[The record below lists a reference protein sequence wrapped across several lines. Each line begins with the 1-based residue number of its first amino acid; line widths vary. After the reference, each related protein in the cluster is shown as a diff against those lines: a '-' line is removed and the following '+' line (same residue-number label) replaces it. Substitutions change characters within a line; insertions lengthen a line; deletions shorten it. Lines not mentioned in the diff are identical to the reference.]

1 MTHGIDG
8 LAARVAACEQE
19 NQRLREIIKR
29 QNLLWVGA
37 LLVAAVSTATAGI
50 GLKNG
55 VFGTIRANDITIVD
69 KQGVVRARM
78 SGDMPDAVMFGG
90 RVAKRGGE
98 AAGFMIYDKD
108 GYERGGYVTFD
119 HDNAMLSLD
128 SKYHMVAS
136 LIAGPSESGT
146 GVLNLRS
153 KDSSLELRT
162 DLDGARMSVNQ
173 GRVVAQQI
181 PAIEALSEASC
192 RNWREIDKQHPGENA
207 CRSRYT
213 ESACKRCLDQ
223 QEGTTARAVPAA

>member
-1 MTHGIDG
+1 MDHGMDG
-8 LAARVAACEQE
+8 LAARVAACEKE
-19 NQRLREIIKR
+19 NQRLRKVIKR

-37 LLVAAVSTATAGI
+37 LLVAAVGTATAGI
-50 GLKNG
+50 ALKNG

-69 KQGVVRARM
+69 KNGVVRARM

-90 RVAKRGGE
+90 RVAKRGGD

-128 SKYHMVAS
+128 SKYHMVGS
-136 LIAGPSESGT
+136 LIAGPGESGT
-146 GVLNLRS
+146 GVLAL
-153 KDSSLELRT
+153 KSSDGGLELRS
-162 DLDGARMSVNQ
+162 DLDGARLSVNK

-192 RNWREIDKQHPGENA
+192 RNWRAIEQQHPNENA

-213 ESACKRCLDQ
+213 ESACKRCLDEQ
-223 QEGTTARAVPAA
+223 

>member
-1 MTHGIDG
+1 MDG
-8 LAARVAACEQE
+8 LAARIAACEQE
-19 NQRLREIIKR
+19 NQRLRKVLKR
-29 QNLLWVGA
+29 QNVLWVGA
-37 LLVAAVSTATAGI
+37 LLVAAVGTATAGMA
-50 GLKNG
+50 LKNG

-69 KQGVVRARM
+69 KHGVVRARM

-119 HDNAMLSLD
+119 RDNAMLSLD

-136 LIAGPSESGT
+136 LIAGPGESGT
-146 GVLNLRS
+146 GVLAL
-153 KDSSLELRT
+153 KSSEGGLELRS
-162 DLDGARMSVNQ
+162 DLDGARLSVNK
-173 GRVVAQQI
+173 GRTVAQQI

-192 RNWREIDKQHPGENA
+192 RNWREIEKQHPNENA

-213 ESACKRCLDQ
+213 ESACRRCLDEQ
-223 QEGTTARAVPAA
+223 

>member
-1 MTHGIDG
+1 MTHGMDG
-8 LAARVAACEQE
+8 LAARIAACEQE
-19 NQRLREIIKR
+19 NQRLRKVLKR
-29 QNLLWVGA
+29 QNVLWVGA
-37 LLVAAVSTATAGI
+37 LLVAAVGTATASMA
-50 GLKNG
+50 LKNG

-69 KQGVVRARM
+69 KHGVVRARM

-119 HDNAMLSLD
+119 HHNAMLSLD

-136 LIAGPSESGT
+136 LIAGPGESGT
-146 GVLNLRS
+146 GVLAL
-153 KDSSLELRT
+153 KSSEGGLELRS
-162 DLDGARMSVNQ
+162 DLDGARLSVNK
-173 GRVVAQQI
+173 GRTVAQQM

-192 RNWREIDKQHPGENA
+192 RNWREIEKQHPNENA

-213 ESACKRCLDQ
+213 EGACRRCLDEQ
-223 QEGTTARAVPAA
+223 

>member
-1 MTHGIDG
+1 MTHGMDG
-8 LAARVAACEQE
+8 LAARIAACEQE
-19 NQRLREIIKR
+19 NQRLRKVLKR
-29 QNLLWVGA
+29 QNVLWVGA
-37 LLVAAVSTATAGI
+37 LLVAAVGTATAGMA
-50 GLKNG
+50 LKNG

-69 KQGVVRARM
+69 KHGVVRARM

-98 AAGFMIYDKD
+98 AAGFMIYDTD

-136 LIAGPSESGT
+136 LIAGPGESGT
-146 GVLNLRS
+146 GVLAL
-153 KDSSLELRT
+153 KSSEGGLELRS
-162 DLDGARMSVNQ
+162 DLDGARLSVNK
-173 GRVVAQQI
+173 GRTVAQQM

-192 RNWREIDKQHPGENA
+192 RNWREIEKQHPNENA

-213 ESACKRCLDQ
+213 ESACRRCLDEQ
-223 QEGTTARAVPAA
+223 

>member
-37 LLVAAVSTATAGI
+37 LLVAA
-50 GLKNG
+50 
-55 VFGTIRANDITIVD
+55 
-69 KQGVVRARM
+69 
-78 SGDMPDAVMFGG
+78 
-90 RVAKRGGE
+90 
-98 AAGFMIYDKD
+98 
-108 GYERGGYVTFD
+108 
-119 HDNAMLSLD
+119 
-128 SKYHMVAS
+128 AS

>member
-1 MTHGIDG
+1 MDYGMDG

-19 NQRLREIIKR
+19 NRRLHKVIKR
-29 QNLLWVGA
+29 QNLLWAGA
-37 LLVAAVSTATAGI
+37 LLVAAVGTATAGI
-50 GLKNG
+50 ALKNG

-69 KQGVVRARM
+69 KNGVVRARM

-136 LIAGPSESGT
+136 LIAGPGESGT
-146 GVLNLRS
+146 GVLAL
-153 KDSSLELRT
+153 KSSDGGLELRS
-162 DLDGARMSVNQ
+162 DLDGARLSVNQ
-173 GRVVAQQI
+173 GRTVAQQI

-192 RNWREIDKQHPGENA
+192 RNWREIEKQHPNENA

-213 ESACKRCLDQ
+213 ESACKRCLDEQ
-223 QEGTTARAVPAA
+223 